1 MGHVNPKPM
10 AAAELTPEGRSFRT
24 DILTIALIALPFLAW
39 LGVGHCLA
47 TAASIAHSVAAA
59 LAASTISIAAI
70 AVGCLHAANGMIRR
84 NGDRF
89 DAATSAHADR
99 MAAITSNHSAEI
111 KQYIV
116 SLNWLMS
123 AKFYGEQRA
132 EIDANNIFRGDPSDS
147 GPMPQMRR
155 IG

>member
-1 MGHVNPKPM
+1 MGHLKPT
-10 AAAELTPEGRSFRT
+10 AAADLTPEGRSFRT
-24 DILTIALIALPFLAW
+24 DILTVAIAGTAFLAW

-47 TAASIAHSVAAA
+47 TAMSIAHCVAAA
-59 LAASTISIAAI
+59 LAASTISIAAV

-99 MAAITSNHSAEI
+99 MAAITSKHSAEI
-111 KQYIV
+111 QQYIV
-116 SLNWLMS
+116 SLNWLMTAQS
-123 AKFYGEQRA
+123 YGAQRA
-132 EIDANNIFRGDPSDS
+132 QIDANSIFGGDPSDS